1 MKIGLNLPVMVPGF
15 DRDKTLTWARRLD
28 AGPFSS
34 LAAGERITFPNP
46 DILVTLSACA
56 AVTERVRLVFSI
68 LVLPMHQPVRVAKQI
83 ATLDVLSGGRVT
95 LGVGVG
101 GRDEDYVAVEA
112 QRDRKL
118 WTRMEESVSELRRLW
133 SGEKPFE
140 AALRPVEPLP
150 IQKGGP
156 EILAGAMYPRS
167 IRRAARWADGISG
180 FSFGPHRD
188 EIGRQFE
195 QARMAWREE
204 GRSEPRLVTSF
215 WYALGPNAR
224 DQLDEY
230 LLRYLNFLGG
240 DDARKLA
247 PTVTT
252 TSADALRD
260 AAKMAEDLG
269 CDELLLVPTT
279 SDPDDIDRVAE
290 ILC

>member
-195 QARMAWREE
+195 QARKAWREE
-204 GRSEPRLVTSF
+204 GRGEPRLVTSF

-230 LLRYLNFLGG
+230 LLRYLNFLGD

>member
-156 EILAGAMYPRS
+156 EILIGGGTPQAIARAGRL
-167 IRRAARWADGISG
+167 ADGFLAAGTQPEAVESSYKMAVDAWEAAGKSG
-180 FSFGPHRD
+180 K
-188 EIGRQFE
+188 
-195 QARMAWREE
+195 
-204 GRSEPRLVTSF
+204 PRLAAVAS
-215 WYALGPNAR
+215 YALGPNAADVVGGYIRHYYSFLGPVAEQMAQNAVSSTEAVTGMIR
-224 DQLDEY
+224 DLEGIGMDELVFLPTAAEMGQLD
-230 LLRYLNFLGG
+230 R
-240 DDARKLA
+240 LA
-247 PTVTT
+247 
-252 TSADALRD
+252 
-260 AAKMAEDLG
+260 
-269 CDELLLVPTT
+269 
-279 SDPDDIDRVAE
+279 DIVG
-290 ILC
+290 

>member
-15 DRDKTLTWARRLD
+15 DRDKILTWARRLD

-180 FSFGPHRD
+180 FSFGPDRD
-188 EIGRQFE
+188 EVGRQFE
-195 QARMAWREE
+195 QARKAWREE
-204 GRSEPRLVTSF
+204 GKGEPRLVTSF

-230 LLRYLNFLGG
+230 LLRYLNFLSR
-240 DDARKLA
+240 DDARKIA